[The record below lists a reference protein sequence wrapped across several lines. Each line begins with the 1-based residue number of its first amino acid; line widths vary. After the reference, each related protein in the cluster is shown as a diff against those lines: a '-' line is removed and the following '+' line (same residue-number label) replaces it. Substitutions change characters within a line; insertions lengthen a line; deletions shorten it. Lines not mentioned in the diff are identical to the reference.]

1 MEYKKTEKEI
11 LKAIVKYDGEVKS
24 LAEVLN
30 KSKLLEK
37 RGIAIVPN
45 KHPNF
50 IFLSKD
56 RYSEDEKDALGY
68 VTELISLIESL
79 IKNRL
84 IVIIPFQSSHVLVVG
99 KMKSEYGNKPGLIRI
114 NDGKEYVVF
123 KSDNWGELVSSTGEQ
138 THWIFTCSDEYVAL
152 EKILNS
158 YFSVSQELK
167 DLVENDFLTE
177 EQLRFKKQQRLTW
190 ISIIVAGI
198 IGIASIIMN
207 VIGLFLQK

>member
-99 KMKSEYGNKPGLIRI
+99 KMKSEYGNRPGLIRI

-123 KSDNWGELVSSTGEQ
+123 KSENWGELVSSTGEQ

-158 YFSVSQELK
+158 YFTVSEELK
-167 DLVENDFLTE
+167 DLVMHNFKTE
-177 EQLRFKKQQRLTW
+177 EQRRFSKQQFATW
-190 ISIIVAGI
+190 FSIAVAII
-198 IGIASIIMN
+198 IGLLGILN
-207 VIGLFLQK
+207 R